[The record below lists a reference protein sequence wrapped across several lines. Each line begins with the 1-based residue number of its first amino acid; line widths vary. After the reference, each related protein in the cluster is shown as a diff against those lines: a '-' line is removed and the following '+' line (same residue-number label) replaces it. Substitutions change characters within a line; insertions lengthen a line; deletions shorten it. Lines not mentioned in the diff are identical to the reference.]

1 MDLTANRENARL
13 HVDELKEN
21 LKGTKAVELKDI
33 CYRALKELMKL
44 IMVEKKDGLFRLDP
58 YVRQIAF
65 KVFANNPF
73 KYLKVE
79 FGRIQIQKLLNKAN
93 QNES

>member
-1 MDLTANRENARL
+1 M
-13 HVDELKEN
+13 
-21 LKGTKAVELKDI
+21 
-33 CYRALKELMKL
+33 
-44 IMVEKKDGLFRLDP
+44 KKDGLFQLDP

-79 FGRIQIQKLLNKAN
+79 FGRTQIQKLLNKATPN
-93 QNES
+93 SPMPTRSEIRQNSTSSCYDSEQIPS